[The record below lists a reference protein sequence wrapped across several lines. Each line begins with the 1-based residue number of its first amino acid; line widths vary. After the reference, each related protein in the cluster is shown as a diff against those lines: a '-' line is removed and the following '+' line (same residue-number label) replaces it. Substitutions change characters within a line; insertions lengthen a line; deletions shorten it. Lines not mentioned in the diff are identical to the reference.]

1 MENFRKIV
9 FSILMVCIT
18 GCLALVQGIGI
29 GVTPVY
35 AAENSPK
42 LIFVGDSRTVQMRN
56 YLRTN
61 DTYVCLGSMGYNWF
75 VSTALPE
82 VNAVK
87 KPGDIIVFNFGVNDL
102 YQIDNYIAEMNY
114 LIENDWADCTVYYMS
129 VNPVNDAKTATYGG
143 VTNAGVESF
152 NQALINGLSDK
163 IRWIDTYSASLGAI
177 NTDASKSDAMG
188 VHYSADIYQLYYDMV
203 QQRIQSDK
211 EDEIVQRVMNQ
222 VKERL
227 AIMMKNIK
235 TATAVLD

>member
-1 MENFRKIV
+1 MIVKKIKTILY
-9 FSILMVCIT
+9 SIMTICFTFCFTI
-18 GCLALVQGIGI
+18 AQGTL
-29 GVTPVY
+29 TPVY
-35 AAENSPK
+35 ASENSSK
-42 LIFVGDSRTVQMRN
+42 VIFVGDSRTVQMRN

-87 KPGDIIVFNFGVNDL
+87 KPGDIIVMNFGVNDL
-102 YQIDNYIAEMNY
+102 YQINNYIAEMNY
-114 LIENDWADCTVYYMS
+114 LIENDWSDCTVYYMS

-203 QQRIQSDK
+203 QQRIQNDK
-211 EDEIVQRVMNQ
+211 ENEVVQRVMNQ
-222 VKERL
+222 VKEKL
-227 AIMMKNIK
+227 MTLVENIK
-235 TATAVLD
+235 TATIELD

>member
-9 FSILMVCIT
+9 FSILIVCIT
-18 GCLALVQGIGI
+18 VCLALVQGIGI
-29 GVTPVY
+29 SVTPVY
-35 AAENSPK
+35 ASENSPK

-61 DTYVCLGSMGYNWF
+61 DTYICLGSMGYNWF
-75 VSTALPE
+75 VSTALSE

-87 KPGDIIVFNFGVNDL
+87 RPGDIIVMNFGVNDL
-102 YQIDNYIAEMNY
+102 YQINNYIAEMNY

-152 NQALINGLSDK
+152 NQSLMNGLSEK

-211 EDEIVQRVMNQ
+211 ENEVVQQVLNR
-222 VKERL
+222 VKEKFMDIFENVKMVT
-227 AIMMKNIK
+227 AI
-235 TATAVLD
+235 D